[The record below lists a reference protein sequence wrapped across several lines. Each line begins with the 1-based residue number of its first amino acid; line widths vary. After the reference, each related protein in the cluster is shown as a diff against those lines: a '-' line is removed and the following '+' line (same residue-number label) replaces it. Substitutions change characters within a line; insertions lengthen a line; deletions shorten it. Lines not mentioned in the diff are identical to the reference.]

1 MDKLK
6 PNFHLYLH
14 FKSYLW
20 NIYHAIMSLDSV
32 KRFDRIVAILVQLQS
47 KRIVKAQELSD
58 RFQVSLRTIYRDVR
72 TLEASGVPIVSEAGV
87 GYSIMEGYRL
97 PPVMFT
103 REEAGSFVAAE
114 KFMQKFVDKSL
125 GSHHESA
132 MFKVKSVLRGREKD
146 WISALESQIMVDP
159 SQELFNKNLPN
170 ALEILFESVAEKKQ
184 VFLKYHALNND
195 TPSERY
201 IEPVGLYHEN
211 GFWYVLSNCHMRHDY
226 RQFRTDRMLLISRTQ
241 LPFTL
246 EHGTIDE
253 HREKEKT
260 IEKTK
265 VVILVDKMVARYIS
279 SGRKH
284 YGFVSEKMK
293 GQNVEM
299 TFMTTDLDNG
309 FSRWYLMFCDYAK
322 IIEPE
327 RLKVRVKEILRKG
340 ELKLID

>member
-1 MDKLK
+1 
-6 PNFHLYLH
+6 
-14 FKSYLW
+14 
-20 NIYHAIMSLDSV
+20 MSLDSV

-114 KFMQKFVDKSL
+114 KFMQKFLDKSL

-159 SQELFNKNLPN
+159 SQELFNKNIPN

-184 VFLKYHALNND
+184 VFLKYHALNSES
-195 TPSERY
+195 PSERHM
-201 IEPVGLYHEN
+201 EPVGLFHEN
-211 GFWYVLSNCHMRHDY
+211 GFWYVLGYCHTRQDY
-226 RQFRTDRMLLISRTQ
+226 RQFRTDRILVINRTTH
-241 LPFTL
+241 PFIL
-246 EHGTIDE
+246 EHGTIDK
-253 HREKEKT
+253 HREKENH
-260 IEKTK
+260 EKTK
-265 VVILVDKMVARYIS
+265 VIILVDKTVTRYIVND
-279 SGRKH
+279 RKH
-284 YGFVSEKMK
+284 YGFVSEKLK
-293 GQNVEM
+293 GNQVEM
-299 TFMTTDLDNG
+299 TFMTTDLENE

-322 IIEPE
+322 ITEPE
-327 RLKVRVKEILRKG
+327 RLKVRVREILKKG

>member
-1 MDKLK
+1 MGKLK
-6 PNFHLYLH
+6 SYFHLYLH

-170 ALEILFESVAEKKQ
+170 ALEILFESVAT
-184 VFLKYHALNND
+184 N
-195 TPSERY
+195 
-201 IEPVGLYHEN
+201 
-211 GFWYVLSNCHMRHDY
+211 
-226 RQFRTDRMLLISRTQ
+226 
-241 LPFTL
+241 
-246 EHGTIDE
+246 
-253 HREKEKT
+253 
-260 IEKTK
+260 
-265 VVILVDKMVARYIS
+265 IS
-279 SGRKH
+279 SYH
-284 YGFVSEKMK
+284 F
-293 GQNVEM
+293 
-299 TFMTTDLDNG
+299 
-309 FSRWYLMFCDYAK
+309 
-322 IIEPE
+322 IH
-327 RLKVRVKEILRKG
+327 
-340 ELKLID
+340 